1 MGPYDQSPAGASLSL
16 RELSNKRVSDISSNG
31 ASVYHQQ
38 ADPEFEKVTIM
49 TTPYGRQARLKL
61 NSTIRKYSSVKKST
75 SEVKTPGRDYDIP
88 KMQANVTIQPRE
100 DIREKGP
107 LSQEYAIRFKKHHN
121 LLTIPKKPVKMEW
134 YEEDALA
141 RGLYEIMMAET
152 DLEIMKRQLGM
163 ESDFNV
169 SDCFK
174 MFDLQMTGEITRRQ
188 FEEVFNLL
196 KLYPTSLEIELT
208 MYRYDK
214 QFNGKLTFDDFSDVI
229 LPFDKNYRDIVLS
242 RPSFC
247 SSQNYARLQFFL
259 DTTTQKMK
267 RCLQLVV
274 QTEMRCERVR

>member
-1 MGPYDQSPAGASLSL
+1 
-16 RELSNKRVSDISSNG
+16 
-31 ASVYHQQ
+31 
-38 ADPEFEKVTIM
+38 
-49 TTPYGRQARLKL
+49 
-61 NSTIRKYSSVKKST
+61 
-75 SEVKTPGRDYDIP
+75 
-88 KMQANVTIQPRE
+88 
-100 DIREKGP
+100 
-107 LSQEYAIRFKKHHN
+107 
-121 LLTIPKKPVKMEW
+121 MEW

-141 RGLYEIMMAET
+141 RGLYEMMMAET

-214 QFNGKLTFDDFSDVI
+214 QLNGKLTFNDFKDVI
-229 LPFDKNYRDIVLS
+229 LPFDNNYRDIVLN
-242 RPSFC
+242 RKSFC
-247 SSQNYARLQFFL
+247 TGQNYARLQFFL

-267 RCLQLVV
+267 RCL
-274 QTEMRCERVR
+274 